1 MFKLVRKDKGS
12 VMRRVCV
19 LGVGDGGSHAVDGV
33 LGGNGGEGGEGTI
46 AVINTDPAALAA
58 SRAVTKVQ
66 IGKQDGTIAG
76 TGGDP
81 LAGKAAAECDI
92 EMIRGLFTDCDALI
106 LAAGLGGGT
115 GTGAAPVLLGA
126 ARAAGVMTVAVVTTP
141 FLFEGQARRATAQA
155 GLQAITAAADFV
167 CVIDNDSLFAGAGAE
182 GDLAAAFAR
191 ADEALAGGI
200 YSMWLMLTQPMLI
213 SVDLSAF
220 MTLAAKGSGA
230 CRFGFGSASGAGRA
244 HAAAKAVKEG
254 PVFKQGEALRASG
267 AALLCICGSHDIT
280 LQEVGDL
287 VGEIGASMP
296 EDADLQIA
304 TVINE
309 AWRNRIFAAVWL
321 ADRRRTVTPVPR
333 PGTRQAAAAAT
344 PPKPGTKP
352 TKPAQKELEFEP
364 AGTTRGPFKNMTA
377 TILDGEDLDTPTYK
391 RKGIELEK

>member
-1 MFKLVRKDKGS
+1 MFKLVRKDKGL

-19 LGVGDGGSHAVDGV
+19 LGVGDGGSRAVDGV
-33 LGGNGGEGGEGTI
+33 LGGNGGECTV

-66 IGKQDGTIAG
+66 IGKQGGAMAG

-81 LAGKAAAECDI
+81 LIGKVAAEQDI

-126 ARAAGVMTVAVVTTP
+126 ARAAGVMTFAVVTMP
-141 FLFEGQARRATAQA
+141 FLFESQARRSTAQA
-155 GLQAITAAADFV
+155 GLQVITAAADFV
-167 CVIDNDSLFAGAGAE
+167 CVIDNDRLFAGAGAE

-200 YSMWLMLTQPMLI
+200 CSLWLMLTQPMLI
-213 SVDLSAF
+213 SVDPGALMA
-220 MTLAAKGSGA
+220 LAAKGSGI
-230 CRFGFGSASGAGRA
+230 CQFGFGTASGAGRA
-244 HAAAKAVKEG
+244 QAAAKAVNEG
-254 PVFKQGEALRASG
+254 PVFEQGEALRASG
-267 AALLCICGSHDIT
+267 AALVCICGSHDIT
-280 LQEVGDL
+280 LREVSDL
-287 VGEIGASMP
+287 VGEISASLP

-309 AWRNRIFAAVWL
+309 GWRNRIFAAVWL

-333 PGTRQAAAAAT
+333 PGTRSVAAAVT
-344 PPKPGTKP
+344 SKHGSKP
-352 TKPAQKELEFEP
+352 TKPAQEELKFDITG
-364 AGTTRGPFKNMTA
+364 ATRGRFNNMTA